1 MLADLSEPTPMSCPD
16 CQAPEKI
23 LYAPSEKPAGL
34 VNLQLG
40 NWISLEQCGDCGA
53 LWCLS
58 PYEPYAAFEYLVRWE
73 FDAATWRRVHAADAG
88 RALLRWHAAMIRE
101 NWQQLSAPARER
113 IDQHR
118 RRSQGHNPIDNPA
131 AFGAARSSEI
141 SAGW

>member
-1 MLADLSEPTPMSCPD
+1 MTMNCPN
-16 CQAPEKI
+16 CQAPETI
-23 LYAPSEKPAGL
+23 LYGPGDKPAGL
-34 VNLQLG
+34 TGLQLG
-40 NWISLEQCGDCGA
+40 NWISLEQCGHCRA
-53 LWCLS
+53 LWCASL
-58 PYEPYAAFEYLVRWE
+58 YEPYAAFEYLVRWDY
-73 FDAATWRRVHAADAG
+73 DAATWRRVHDADAG

-113 IDQHR
+113 VDQHR